1 MTKLI
6 HCRRLLLVAALFV
19 TVVTCVLGMIAEGA
33 PAQRPKCDFYHGRN
47 DLGAAD
53 LGCFGASDMATPKS
67 RCAGQPGRALDSILF
82 RRTVCSASRQ
92 RC

>member
-33 PAQRPKCDFYHGRN
+33 PAQGR
-47 DLGAAD
+47 
-53 LGCFGASDMATPKS
+53 M
-67 RCAGQPGRALDSILF
+67 
-82 RRTVCSASRQ
+82 
-92 RC
+92 